1 MIKKEML
8 SVSGMTCAACAQR
21 IEKVVSKIEGVN
33 GAEVNIATEK
43 LTVEYDTST
52 ASLEDIKGAVEKIGY
67 GIVER
72 KTTKSVTMP
81 IAGMTC
87 QACAQRIEKVLSR
100 LEGIESVSVNLVT
113 EKATVV
119 YNPEITR
126 LSTIKQKIMSLG
138 YKPLDIEG
146 KDAVD
151 QDRIRNKQEIRAMW
165 IRFVVAAVFAFPLLY
180 IAMGPMIA
188 WIDLPL
194 PNFISPVNHPF
205 RYALA
210 QLILTI
216 PVVIVGR
223 RFYTVGFKALFQRSP
238 NMDSLIALGTTAAIL
253 YSLYS
258 TVNIYLGDAHA
269 IHGLYYESAGVI
281 IALILLGKSLE
292 TVSKGKTS
300 EAIKKLMGLAPR
312 TAIVLLDGQ
321 EIEMSIDEVAEG
333 DIILVKPGE
342 RIPVDGIITEGR
354 TAVDESMLTGES
366 MLVEKTPGDNVYA
379 ACINGNGSI
388 RFRATK
394 VGEDTVL
401 AQIIKLVEQAQSA
414 KAPIAKTADIVSGY
428 FVPIVLA
435 IAILAFAGWLLAG
448 KTLIFSLTILI
459 SVLVI
464 ACPCALGLATPT
476 AIMVGTGIGAELGIL
491 FKSGEALEVAH
502 KVDTIVLDKTGTIT
516 KGTPQVT
523 DVVTSDD
530 IDREH
535 LIRIVAAA
543 EKSSE
548 HPLGESIVRYAEE
561 MKLDLPEVSGFEALP
576 GHGIV
581 ADVDSIHTLIGNRK
595 LMNDSGV
602 DIEKY
607 LMDAEK
613 LADEGKTPIFIAF
626 NGRFA
631 GIVAVADIVK
641 ENSAAAI
648 SKLRKMGVDVVMITG
663 DNRRTAEAIAKQ
675 VGIDKVLAEVLPQ
688 DKSAEVKKLQA
699 EGKVVAMVGDGIN
712 DAPALAQADIG
723 IAIGSG
729 TDVAMESADIVLM
742 RSDLIDVPTAI
753 DLSRSTIRTIYQNLF
768 WAFGYNTAGI
778 PVAAGLLYIFGGP
791 LLSPMFAAAA
801 MSFSSVSVL
810 LNALRLKRFKTH
822 HAKAQKKT
830 AALAR

>member
-1 MIKKEML
+1 ML

-43 LTVEYDTST
+43 LTVEYDTSA

-81 IAGMTC
+81 IAGITC

-138 YKPLDIEG
+138 FKPLDIEG

-648 SKLRKMGVDVVMITG
+648 SKLRKMGIDVVMITG
-663 DNRRTAEAIAKQ
+663 DNRSTAEAIAKQ

-699 EGKVVAMVGDGIN
+699 EVKVVAMVGDGIN

-778 PVAAGLLYIFGGP
+778 PVAAGLLYIFGGS